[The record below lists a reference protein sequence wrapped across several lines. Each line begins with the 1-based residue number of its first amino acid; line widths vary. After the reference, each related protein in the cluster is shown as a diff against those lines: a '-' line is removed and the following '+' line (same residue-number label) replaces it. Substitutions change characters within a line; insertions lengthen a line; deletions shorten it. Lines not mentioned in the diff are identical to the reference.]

1 MKTIATV
8 FLLIISFAAMSQEPR
23 RAFEKGDFSVS
34 LGYGIGNIWKKFL
47 KDAISFP
54 ENYTVSSKG
63 PFVMIL
69 DYNVHRRINVGIAT
83 GYSETIGSYK
93 GNSQS
98 FEEKLTAF
106 SALLRANWHFG
117 SWEKVDLYAGGGAGY
132 YHFKY
137 SNNRN
142 IIKPN
147 SVPGSFGYSL
157 QLGASYYFVPRLGI
171 YGEAG
176 YVGGSLAQL
185 GVKARL

>member
-1 MKTIATV
+1 MKAVTIS
-8 FLLIISFAAMSQEPR
+8 FLLLISSAAMSQQSS

-34 LGYGIGNIWKKFL
+34 LGYGIGNIWEKFL

-54 ENYTVSSKG
+54 ENYRVSSKG
-63 PFVMIL
+63 PFVLII
-69 DYNVHRRINVGIAT
+69 DYNIHKKINIGIAT
-83 GYSETIGSYK
+83 GYSETIGNFK
-93 GNSQS
+93 GTNQS

-117 SWEKVDLYAGGGAGY
+117 NWKKTDLYAGGGAGY
-132 YHFKY
+132 YHFNY

-157 QLGASYYFVPRLGI
+157 QLGASYYVFPRVGL
-171 YGEAG
+171 YGEIG
-176 YVGGSLAQL
+176 YVGGSLGQIGL
-185 GVKARL
+185 KARL